1 MALSL
6 YSITI
11 YNHFSR
17 ILNAESLIIW
27 ASVQLLYL
35 TKSQSEPILQTLLNL
50 HGNVATKSVG
60 DLMKPDLGA
69 DEAEIPKL

>member
-1 MALSL
+1 M

-11 YNHFSR
+11 YNHFCQV
-17 ILNAESLIIW
+17 LNAESHIMW

-35 TKSQSEPILQTLLNL
+35 TKSQSEPIVQPLLNL
-50 HGNVATKSVG
+50 HGNVATKKSVG